1 MPSSSQ
7 PEVVDDDLG
16 ALAGQLEGVGPAD
29 AAPGPGDDDDASFAD
44 ADHADSMAGSD
55 GPSETGAGAMR
66 YGITMFATDV
76 SIDVVEL
83 AREAEARGLES
94 LWLPE
99 HTHIPVSR
107 RTPPPTGDAELAEE
121 YRRCLDPLV
130 ALAAAAAATERL
142 RLGTGILLAAQ
153 REPIVTAKAV
163 ATLDHL
169 SGGRAALGV
178 GFGWNEDELE
188 HHGVAMRDRRDVAR
202 ERMLAMQALW
212 ADDEAS
218 FHGEHVQL
226 RAVVVVAEARAE
238 RPRSPG
244 PAYGGAAGP
253 EAVRTTSPSTATA
266 GSRSAAPA
274 CTDADPAAAR
284 GGGRRPAATRRR
296 SRSSRSARSPTPAS
310 STTSSASA

>member
-1 MPSSSQ
+1 
-7 PEVVDDDLG
+7 
-16 ALAGQLEGVGPAD
+16 
-29 AAPGPGDDDDASFAD
+29 
-44 ADHADSMAGSD
+44 
-55 GPSETGAGAMR
+55 MR

-83 AREAEARGLES
+83 AREAEARGFES

-107 RTPPPTGDAELAEE
+107 RTPPPTGDEELGAE
-121 YRRCLDPLV
+121 YKRCLDPLV
-130 ALAAAAAATERL
+130 ALAAAASVTTTL

-178 GFGWNEDELE
+178 GFGWNEDELA
-188 HHGVAMRDRRDVAR
+188 HHGVAMGQRRAVAR
-202 ERMLAMQALW
+202 ERLLAMQALW

-226 RAVVVVAEARAE
+226 DPSWSWPKPVQRDARG
-238 RPRSPG
+238 RPRVPVLH
-244 PAYGGAAGP
+244 GGAAGP
-253 EAVRTTSPSTATA
+253 TLFAHIAEYGDGWIPIGGKGLTDDIPRLREVVAAA
-266 GSRSAAPA
+266 GR
-274 CTDADPAAAR
+274 DPAALEIVPFGSIPDPGKLDHFERIGVTECVFRIPSAPR
-284 GGGRRPAATRRR
+284 DVVLPLLDEQAALVVSRRA
-296 SRSSRSARSPTPAS
+296 
-310 STTSSASA
+310 